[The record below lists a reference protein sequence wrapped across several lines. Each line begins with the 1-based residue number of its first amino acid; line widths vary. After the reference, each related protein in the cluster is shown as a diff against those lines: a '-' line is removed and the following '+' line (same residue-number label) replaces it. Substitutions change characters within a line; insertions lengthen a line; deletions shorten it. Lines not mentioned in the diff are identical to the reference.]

1 MKRIPKMSAKLLRAY
16 RNAGERIADRL
27 HVTSTARAV
36 IKACRITFVRK
47 YRTDPT
53 MRDALR
59 SVYRGALKAHKA
71 NRQLVIDCRF
81 DYLGVGSVA

>member
-16 RNAGERIADRL
+16 RHAGARIAGRV
-27 HVTSTARAV
+27 HVASSVRQLLRE
-36 IKACRITFVRK
+36 CRKTFVRK

-53 MRDALR
+53 YRDARR
-59 SVYRGALKAHKA
+59 SVYRGAIKAHKT